1 MVQYPVVVGEKAM
14 CAEKGRL
21 WAVNLFMLM
30 LVMKSNSKIIDHYVV
45 GSDGNAVRDMAQ
57 TVYLSEYERNLNY

>member
-1 MVQYPVVVGEKAM
+1 
-14 CAEKGRL
+14 
-21 WAVNLFMLM
+21 MLM